1 MQALSELFFQF
12 ESTEFQREES
22 SIIQQTLTRVNAK
35 VDSSLEREETL
46 IEKTLARVNDKLKS
60 EIENSGLIQET
71 LNRVSA
77 KLNSR
82 LNQAKLYV
90 ENIFTRVSATFGFV
104 DYDANKDAEKKVHS
118 ALKNTKK
125 CKKNPNNYAIRFYYW
140 WQIV

>member
-1 MQALSELFFQF
+1 M
-12 ESTEFQREES
+12 
-22 SIIQQTLTRVNAK
+22 
-35 VDSSLEREETL
+35 DSSLEREETL

-104 DYDANKDAEKKVHS
+104 DYDDNNKDAEKRFKV
-118 ALKNTKK
+118 L
-125 CKKNPNNYAIRFYYW
+125 
-140 WQIV
+140 

>member
-60 EIENSGLIQET
+60 EIENSGLIRET

-104 DYDANKDAEKKVHS
+104 DYDDNNKDAEKKVHS
-118 ALKNTKK
+118 ALKNSKK
-125 CKKNPNNYAIRFYYW
+125 CKKNPNNYAIRFYY
-140 WQIV
+140 

>member
-60 EIENSGLIQET
+60 KIENSGLIQET

-125 CKKNPNNYAIRFYYW
+125 CNFGRSIFWNL
-140 WQIV
+140 